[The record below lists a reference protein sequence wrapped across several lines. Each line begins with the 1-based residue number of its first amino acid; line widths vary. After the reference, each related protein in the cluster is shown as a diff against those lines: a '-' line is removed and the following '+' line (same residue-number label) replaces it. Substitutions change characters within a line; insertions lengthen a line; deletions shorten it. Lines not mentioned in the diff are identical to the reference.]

1 MKIRQAKESDLES
14 IIALLENDPLGK
26 LRENNSGLALKSY
39 KQAFKL
45 ISEDQNHLPVVIENE
60 GQIVATAQM
69 NFLHYLTY
77 KGGTRAQ
84 IEAVRVHSGN
94 RGKGLGETLIKY
106 LTEEAKRKGCHLVQL
121 TADKQRPEALR
132 FYERIGFHATH
143 EGLKMHF

>member
-1 MKIRQAKESDLES
+1 MQIREAKESDLDS
-14 IIALLENDPLGK
+14 IIALLANDPLGK
-26 LRENNSGLALKSY
+26 LRENSSGPALKPY

-45 ISEDQNHLPVVIENE
+45 ISEDQNHLLVVIENE

-84 IEAVRVHSGN
+84 IEAVRVHSDN

-106 LTEEAKRKGCHLVQL
+106 LIEEAKGKGCHIVQL
-121 TADKQRPEALR
+121 TTDKQRPGALR